1 MKKFLI
7 VSYYFPPYGPPVGYL
22 RIYKIAKLLKD
33 KGNDVLIFSNKGEE
47 KIETNLG
54 KEFNVIWIENEPIS
68 KEIKDKFSFFKFIG
82 WPDRRITF
90 FFKGFKKFKNLI
102 NKYNPDY
109 VIITSP
115 PFSALLFSLLV
126 PKDKLIVDFRDIWTY
141 NDLGLINSPIQK
153 FLSEKFEQYILKK
166 AKKVIVLNKK
176 AKEYLE
182 KRYKTKNIYVLPHFW
197 DSSIKIEQNVKK
209 AHFLRIGHFG
219 TIYKIQGLEKVFK
232 SISPLFGKL
241 NFKIYLYGFATDG
254 TINEIIKFPFVE
266 YKGKISFEK
275 INDVEVDV
283 FLVCLDR
290 IKGYELISKNKSKE
304 LLVFKKP
311 MLAIIPRDNVMYEE
325 FLEIENIY
333 LADIDDSNEIIEVF
347 SKLYN
352 DWENDRLLIPKNIE
366 KYKDTNVFEKFYKEL
381 FSPLYK

>member
-22 RIYKIAKLLKD
+22 RIYKIAKFLKN

-54 KEFNVIWIENEPIS
+54 NEFDIIWIENEPID
-68 KEIKDKFSFFKFIG
+68 KRLKDNFKFLALIG

-90 FFKGFKKFKNLI
+90 FLKGFKRFKNLI
-102 NKYNPDY
+102 KSYNPDY

-115 PFSALLFSLLV
+115 PFSTLLFSLFV
-126 PKDKLIVDFRDIWTY
+126 SKDKLIVDFRDIWTY

-153 FLSEKFEQYILKK
+153 FLSETFEHYILKK

-182 KRYKTKNIYVLPHFW
+182 KKYKTTNIYVLPHVW

-209 AHFLRIGHFG
+209 AQFLRIGHFG
-219 TIYKIQGLEKVFK
+219 TIYKIQGLEKVLK
-232 SISPLFGKL
+232 AINNLYEKL
-241 NFKIYLYGFATDG
+241 KFKIYLYGFAIDE
-254 TINEIIKFPFVE
+254 TINEIVKFPFVE
-266 YKGKISFEK
+266 YKGKIPFERIK
-275 INDVEVDV
+275 DIEIDV
-283 FLVCLDR
+283 FLICLDR
-290 IKGYELISKNKSKE
+290 IKGHELISTNKSKE

-311 MLAIIPRDNVMYEE
+311 IFAIIPKDNVMYEE
-325 FLEIENIY
+325 FLEIGNIY
-333 LADIDDSNEIIEVF
+333 LADIDNSSEIREVF
-347 SKLYN
+347 LKLYY
-352 DWENDRLLIPKNIE
+352 DWENDRLLIPKNVE
-366 KYKDTNVFEKFYKEL
+366 KYKDINVFENLYKEL
-381 FSPLYK
+381 